1 MRLGHPLLLPAMP
14 HEAIRLEDRQYLL
27 MTTAYERHGGLLS
40 ADTVA
45 RLMRPRRDQALSKLA
60 RWIVN
65 RTAVHLVWRTETI
78 MPVFQ
83 FTPGDMTLRPEV
95 VTIVEELTPA
105 FDDWDV
111 AVWFAEPNTWLDD
124 QAPVDV
130 LRADPSAVLHAARAD
145 RYIATG

>member
-1 MRLGHPLLLPAMP
+1 MA
-14 HEAIRLEDRQYLL
+14 
-27 MTTAYERHGGLLS
+27 TAYERHGGLLL

-45 RLMRPRRDQALSKLA
+45 RLMRQTHDQPLSTLA

-65 RTAVHLVWRTETI
+65 RTAVHLVWRSETI
-78 MPVFQ
+78 LPAFQ

-95 VTIVEELTPA
+95 VTIVEELAPA

-111 AVWFAEPNTWLDD
+111 AVWFAEPNAWLDG

-130 LRADPSAVLHAARAD
+130 LRADPSAVLHVARAD
-145 RYIATG
+145 RYVATG